1 MIQNKTDFSM
11 YMNRKFI
18 YFGLIGLLCGCAP
31 NRHDIKTIDWSDVD
45 TGPVINSPL
54 DLYGRPSDGYGTD
67 ISDNTSHSIAVLLP
81 LSGQNAPVGET
92 IRTSVMAAVLSNAP
106 SNLSVSFFDTNTD
119 DIQATFNQALDTS
132 PSVIIGPV
140 FADNA
145 RKVRDIKPNDLP
157 VLSFTSD
164 ASALGNGV
172 ITMALMPTNGVEA
185 TLREMSADNI
195 KNFIIIAPDTQ
206 SGHLMAGAAK
216 SASETYNLNLGG
228 VYFYQESN
236 TDSIKE
242 TAKSASLN
250 DARTAAH
257 TRARVV
263 LSDILTNEQLNI
275 LEKSNLNNQLEKL
288 SKTEIVGSIPYDG
301 ILFLGN
307 GNDTQALVSFLR
319 YYNVSA
325 NEARL
330 YGTTMWD
337 GSNLASDLTMSGAKF
352 ATLPPTKT
360 DFSTL
365 YEQISGTSSNRLAS
379 FGYDATNI
387 AIGMIYSSATPT
399 SYLFNPNG
407 YIGTDGLFK
416 LKPTGDNERAL
427 RILQLNASGTPVE
440 IKPAAQTFIQPLYTI
455 SPQDIEPIKASELKT
470 DGIDPDDYI
479 QIPERFKSKYN
490 SRPIDL
496 NTKISPTIQRSQIIA
511 FLPEDDSAPIKTSDF
526 KPIKSDTIKRSFI
539 DEYEIEE

>member
-1 MIQNKTDFSM
+1 MH
-11 YMNRKFI
+11 MNRIFI
-18 YFGLIGLLCGCAP
+18 YFGLIGLLCACVS
-31 NRHDIKTIDWSDVD
+31 NRHDAKTIDWSDID
-45 TGPVINSPL
+45 TGPTTNSPL

-67 ISDNTSHSIAVLLP
+67 ISDDTSHNIAVLLP

-92 IRTSVMAAVLSNAP
+92 IRASVMAAVLSNAP
-106 SNLSVSFFDTNTD
+106 SNLSVSFFDTNSD
-119 DIQATFNQALDTS
+119 DIKATFNQALETS

-145 RKVRDIKPNDLP
+145 RTIRDIKPNDLP

-185 TLREMSADNI
+185 TLREMSADKI
-195 KNFIIIAPDTQ
+195 KNFIIFAPDTQ

-216 SASETYNLNLGG
+216 SASDTYNINLGG

-257 TRARVV
+257 THARIV

-288 SKTEIVGSIPYDG
+288 SKTETIGAIPYDG

-307 GNDTQALVSFLR
+307 GGDTQTLVSFLR

-325 NEARL
+325 NDARM

-337 GSNLASDLTMSGAKF
+337 GSNLASDITMSGAKF
-352 ATLPPTKT
+352 ATLPQTKT
-360 DFSTL
+360 DFNTL
-365 YEQISGTSSNRLAS
+365 YEQISGTTGNRLAS

-387 AIGMIYSSATPT
+387 AIGMIYSSTTPT
-399 SYLFNPNG
+399 AYLFNPSG

-416 LKPTGDNERAL
+416 IRPTGDNERAL
-427 RILQLNASGTPVE
+427 RILQLNASGTPIE
-440 IKPAAQTFIQPLYTI
+440 IKPAAQTFFQPLYTT
-455 SPQDIEPIKASELKT
+455 SPQDIEPIEAYDLET
-470 DGIDPDDYI
+470 TGIDPDDYI

-490 SRPIDL
+490 SHPIGT
-496 NTKISPTIQRSQIIA
+496 NTKKSPTIQRSQIIA
-511 FLPEDDSAPIKTSDF
+511 FLPDDDSTPIKSKDF
-526 KPIKSDTIKRSFI
+526 KSIKSDTVKRSFI
-539 DEYEIEE
+539 DEYEINE